1 MFVVPRVGRFPY
13 RKGSKTIRARRATL
27 FQSGSLVSRGK
38 KTVGSRNPLEDQR
51 GARKKCKNKID
62 AHAQCFHAGE
72 FSAFVRPD
80 LKELFWRRTRFE
92 EEEWS
97 ARLPE
102 LIIII
107 KKIRRRRR
115 RREKG
120 GNLEK
125 RSFFRISS
133 YARLEFYE
141 GTKYIYNE
149 YVISCSKST
158 LRESKDGEKR
168 HTDNRII
175 ILRIRL
181 DENDWSDTTNERCHV
196 EFHVAATQRE
206 KERLGARN
214 LRS

>member
-1 MFVVPRVGRFPY
+1 MLRFFRRRRISPSISSLKWLTRHARRTHPYSSFPTTKRNMFVVPRVGRFPY

-115 RREKG
+115 RRREKG
-120 GNLEK
+120 GK
-125 RSFFRISS
+125 RSF
-133 YARLEFYE
+133 LE
-141 GTKYIYNE
+141 
-149 YVISCSKST
+149 S
-158 LRESKDGEKR
+158 R
-168 HTDNRII
+168 
-175 ILRIRL
+175 
-181 DENDWSDTTNERCHV
+181 
-196 EFHVAATQRE
+196 ATPV
-206 KERLGARN
+206 
-214 LRS
+214 

>member
-1 MFVVPRVGRFPY
+1 MVDETCEEDSSLFFFSHDQEEHVRRATCWTIPLS
-13 RKGSKTIRARRATL
+13 KGITIRARHATL

-51 GARKKCKNKID
+51 GTRKKCKNKID

-120 GNLEK
+120 GK
-125 RSFFRISS
+125 RSF
-133 YARLEFYE
+133 LE
-141 GTKYIYNE
+141 
-149 YVISCSKST
+149 S
-158 LRESKDGEKR
+158 R
-168 HTDNRII
+168 
-175 ILRIRL
+175 
-181 DENDWSDTTNERCHV
+181 
-196 EFHVAATQRE
+196 ATPV
-206 KERLGARN
+206 
-214 LRS
+214 